1 MIRTVAISGYRSLR
15 DFKVG
20 LGALSIVSGG
30 NGAGKSSLYRA
41 LRLLADCS
49 VGGVIQSLAIEGGL
63 SSTLWA
69 GPESFSR
76 AMRNGDQPVQ
86 GTRRRKAISLK
97 LGYGGDDYGYAID
110 LGLPA
115 PSRSYFSHDP
125 EIKSEHLWLGAEFSV
140 PKAIAERKGP
150 GVRIRDDEGR
160 WRQAYTELAAV
171 DSMMTHCSD
180 PTQAVELLIAREQMR
195 DWRFYD
201 HFRTDSDAPV
211 RRAHPG
217 TYTPVLSA
225 DGHDLAAALQTIREI
240 GDVDFLNE
248 TVADAFGGAAVDI
261 DTDGNGAFTLRMSQP
276 GLLRELTAAE
286 LSDGT
291 LRYLLLVGALLSPR
305 PPSLM
310 VLNEP
315 ETSLHPDLLEPLA
328 RLIAHAADST
338 QLVVVSHSKIL
349 VDALAASP
357 QTRQLILEKQLGE
370 TIVPNAN
377 VPDWRWPTNR

>member
-1 MIRTVAISGYRSLR
+1 M
-15 DFKVG
+15 
-20 LGALSIVSGG
+20 LS
-30 NGAGKSSLYRA
+30 
-41 LRLLADCS
+41 
-49 VGGVIQSLAIEGGL
+49 
-63 SSTLWA
+63 
-69 GPESFSR
+69 
-76 AMRNGDQPVQ
+76 GDQPVQ
-86 GTRRRKAISLK
+86 GFRRKKSVSLK

-110 LGLPA
+110 LGLPT
-115 PSRSYFSHDP
+115 PSSSYFSQDP
-125 EIKSEHLWLGAEFSV
+125 EIKSEHLWLGPEFTL
-140 PKAIAERKGP
+140 PKAIAERKGA

-201 HFRTDSDAPV
+201 HFRTDSEAPV
-211 RRAHPG
+211 RRPQPG

-248 TVADAFGGAAVDI
+248 TVADAFGGASVDIAVDS
-261 DTDGNGAFTLRMSQP
+261 NGAFTLHMSQP
-276 GLLRELTAAE
+276 GLLRNLTAAE

-291 LRYLLLVGALLSPR
+291 LRYLLLVAALLSPR

-315 ETSLHPDLLEPLA
+315 ETSLHPDLLKPLA
-328 RLIAHAADST
+328 RLILHAVGST
-338 QLVVVSHSKIL
+338 QLVVVSHSQIL
-349 VDALAASP
+349 VDALDDTQEA
-357 QTRQLILEKQLGE
+357 QQLFLQKRLGE
-370 TIVPNAN
+370 TTLNDSSG
-377 VPDWRWPTNR
+377 PDWAWPTNR